1 MYQTYELFD
10 LRIFRGHEGVY
21 PVEVLRS
28 PAGEAAGEFTLPF
41 SQTELRTIL
50 EQLETGQVDRD
61 FLQTVG
67 RQLYQ
72 MLFVPPIQRRYSE
85 SLAGLGDAEGLRL
98 RLRIDP
104 PELTS
109 LPWEFLFD
117 PQTNEF
123 LALSPRVP
131 LVRYVA
137 AGTVEPLQV
146 EAPVR
151 LLLVVSNPS
160 DAPPLDTGKEVA
172 LVQEALAPQVA
183 SGHYV
188 VDLLEHPTL
197 HQLADSL
204 REGYHILHYVG
215 HAYLDPNDGQGYLV
229 LEDEEGASLPV
240 DADALSPM
248 LKDTSLRLMVLNACE
263 SGRSPGGKVQIGG
276 RDAQMGLAPS
286 LVAGGMSAVVAMQF
300 PVPDQSAILLAREF
314 YSALADNV
322 PVDAALSEA
331 RKVIHAELGAD
342 CLDWGIPVLFMRA
355 PDGHI
360 LEVKPPPRPKGE
372 ALFSTRGWIAV
383 GAVVAVLLALLG
395 ALAFSGLLTA
405 GVVALPT
412 PTPTLVASPA
422 EANEFLVLVADF
434 YPKTDD
440 IRVEVPAR
448 LEPQIQAA
456 LEANQVPN
464 ARVLGV
470 PDRPASPQD
479 AIALAQRYNAS
490 IVVWGW
496 YDTYGLEARVE
507 VLDSPWL
514 ESIGKGRPLLT
525 KPSQTLNEVDIY
537 GVAPETLRAS
547 IRKELGSQINYLVLY
562 TVGRI
567 HYWQAVNLREAGDP
581 AFKDEYRAAL
591 QLFDRAIAELEGI
604 GSVDP
609 AMLGAEA
616 LFYSRGAAYL
626 RLREWDRAA
635 EAFRRAIEI
644 KPDYPQAH
652 YNLAYVYQWGR
663 DGTEED
669 LNAALEQYRLAAETD
684 TTSDRWVA
692 AEAYYN
698 MGWLQENMLG
708 DYRQAEAN
716 YRQVLE
722 IDPDHLSTL
731 WSLGWLDYSQLG
743 NYEEAIALTRRAI
756 ELNPED
762 RSPDTELY
770 LSCNLG
776 LYYLAVSNP
785 ISATAVYDS
794 VIPQAAARPPA
805 SAADILATCREDLNG
820 LLEKRADLSDVA
832 SPILDK
838 ISATESSLPAQEG
851 SP

>member
-28 PAGEAAGEFTLPF
+28 PAGEAADEFTLPF
-41 SQTELRTIL
+41 SQTELHNIL
-50 EQLETGQVDRD
+50 EQLEAGQVDRD
-61 FLQTVG
+61 SLQAIG

-72 MLFVPPIQRRYSE
+72 MLFAPSIRRRYDE
-85 SLAGLGDAEGLRL
+85 SLASLGSEQGLRL
-98 RLRIDP
+98 RLRVDP
-104 PELTS
+104 PELTP

-123 LALSPRVP
+123 LALSPRAP

-137 AGTVEPLQV
+137 AGAVEPLQV

-151 LLLVVSNPS
+151 LLLVISNPS
-160 DAPPLDTGKEVA
+160 DMPPLDAQKEIA
-172 LVQEALAPQVA
+172 LVQEALAPQIE
-183 SGHYV
+183 SGHYLV
-188 VDLLEHPTL
+188 ELLEHPTP
-197 HQLADSL
+197 HRLADRL

-215 HAYLDPNDGQGYLV
+215 HAYLDPDEEQGYLV

-240 DADALSPM
+240 DADALSP
-248 LKDTSLRLMVLNACE
+248 LVRDTPLRLMVLNACE
-263 SGRSPGGKVQIGG
+263 SGRSPGG

-286 LVAGGMSAVVAMQF
+286 LVAGGMAAVVAMQF
-300 PVPDQSAILLAREF
+300 PVPDETAILLAREF
-314 YSALADNV
+314 YSALADNA
-322 PVDAALSEA
+322 PVDAAISEA
-331 RKVIHAELGAD
+331 RKVIRAELGPD
-342 CLDWGIPVLFMRA
+342 RLDWGIPVLFMRA

-360 LEVKPPPRPKGE
+360 LEVKPPPRAKGE

-383 GAVVAVLLALLG
+383 GTVVVVLLALLG
-395 ALAFSGLLTA
+395 ALAFSGLMSA

-412 PTPTLVASPA
+412 ATPTLVAPPA
-422 EANEFLVLVADF
+422 RANEFLVLVADF
-434 YPKTDD
+434 YPKTED

-448 LEPQIQAA
+448 LEPQIQEV

-470 PDRPASPQD
+470 PDRPANSQE
-479 AIALAQRYNAS
+479 AVALAQRYNAS

-507 VLDSPWL
+507 VIDSPWL

-547 IRKELGSQINYLVLY
+547 IRTELGSQVSYLVLY

-567 HYWQAVNLREAGDP
+567 HYWQAVTLYERGDP
-581 AFKDEYRAAL
+581 AFEDEYRAAL
-591 QLFDRAIAELEGI
+591 QLFDQAIAELEGI

-609 AMLGAEA
+609 ARLGAET
-616 LFYSRGAAYL
+616 LFYSRGSAYIN
-626 RLREWDRAA
+626 LREWDKAA
-635 EAFRRAIEI
+635 EAFQQAIEI
-644 KPDYPQAH
+644 KPNYPQAH

-669 LNAALEQYRLAAETD
+669 LKMALEQYRLAAETD

-722 IDPDHLSTL
+722 IDPDHLNTL
-731 WSLGWLDYSQLG
+731 WSLGWLNYSQLG
-743 NYEEAIALTRRAI
+743 NYQEAISLTRRAI
-756 ELNPED
+756 DLNPEEE
-762 RSPDTELY
+762 SPDTELY
-770 LSCNLG
+770 LLCNLG
-776 LYYLAVSNP
+776 LYYLAASNP
-785 ISATAVYDS
+785 ISATAVYDQA
-794 VIPQAAARPPA
+794 IPQIAARPPD
-805 SAADILATCREDLNG
+805 SAASVLTTCQADLND
-820 LLEKRADLSDVA
+820 LLEKQPDLTAVA
-832 SPILDK
+832 VPVLDK
-838 ISATESSLPAQEG
+838 LEAAKAALPAQED
-851 SP
+851 SK